1 MSLQQY
7 SGQISLTPH
16 LPFLPVPISLAAD
29 QPLWSV
35 ALESLHSPP
44 RAGQQTGDVCELGK
58 RREGEEEKRREG
70 EEEEE
75 ERRKG
80 EEEEKRREG
89 NCHVN
94 ENTATCK
101 KLCFTQVGEQ

>member
-44 RAGQQTGDVCELGK
+44 KAGQQTGDVCEL
-58 RREGEEEKRREG
+58 EKRWRRG
-70 EEEEE
+70 EEE
-75 ERRKG
+75 ERRGGGREEERRRGG
-80 EEEEKRREG
+80 EEERG
-89 NCHVN
+89 
-94 ENTATCK
+94 
-101 KLCFTQVGEQ
+101 KLSCE

>member
-1 MSLQQY
+1 MCMSLQQY

-44 RAGQQTGDVCELGK
+44 RAGQQTGDVCELEK
-58 RREGEEEKRREG
+58 RWRRGEEEKRRRG
-70 EEEEE
+70 GEE
-75 ERRKG
+75 ERRRGG
-80 EEEEKRREG
+80 EEGRREG
-89 NCHVN
+89 ERETVM
-94 ENTATCK
+94 
-101 KLCFTQVGEQ
+101 